1 MEVKRL
7 SVTIYWEEGGET
19 HISGEINGVLDKIT
33 DLMMEGTEEDIGTSF
48 TVGEEVGITSNGKL
62 IKERR

>member
-19 HISGEINGVLDKIT
+19 HICGEINGVLDKIT

-62 IKERR
+62 TKERR